1 MTRTNLAALALI
13 AGVTIAAPAV
23 ISSAADSEM
32 QTAQAQATAQPP
44 NDQQGQ
50 DGMRGMMGREGR
62 GRMGEMRHMMI
73 NRSPKERCEER
84 LARRAGLIAYTV
96 AKLNLTAQ
104 QKPLWDK
111 LNASMQSAGD
121 KERQLCDKLPAE
133 AGSQGQ
139 RTILDRMSGREQFL
153 QARLQAMQQTRPAL
167 EALYNALT
175 PEQKAVVD
183 HPFRRWPN
191 AVIAGSAATKQSRG
205 ASRREIASLRS
216 QIHR

>member
-1 MTRTNLAALALI
+1 MTRTNIGALAHP
-13 AGVTIAAPAV
+13 AGVAIAAPTLV
-23 ISSAADSEM
+23 CSAADSEAQM
-32 QTAQAQATAQPP
+32 AQAQTPSSPGAQPP

-50 DGMRGMMGREGR
+50 EGMRGMMGREGR
-62 GRMGEMRHMMI
+62 GHMGEMRRMMM

-84 LARRAGLIAYTV
+84 LARRAGFIAYTV

-133 AGSQGQ
+133 AGQQGQ
-139 RTILDRMSGREQFL
+139 GTILDRMSRREQFL

-183 HPFRRWPN
+183 HTFRR
-191 AVIAGSAATKQSRG
+191 
-205 ASRREIASLRS
+205 
-216 QIHR
+216 

>member
-1 MTRTNLAALALI
+1 MTRTNIAALALL
-13 AGVTIAAPAV
+13 AGVAIAAPTLV
-23 ISSAADSEM
+23 CSAADSEM
-32 QTAQAQATAQPP
+32 QMAQAQTPSSPGAQPP

-62 GRMGEMRHMMI
+62 GHMGEMRRMMM

-84 LARRAGLIAYTV
+84 LARRAGFIAYTV

-104 QKPLWDK
+104 QKTLWDK

-133 AGSQGQ
+133 AGQQGQ
-139 RTILDRMSGREQFL
+139 GTILDRMSRREQFL

-183 HPFRRWPN
+183 HTFRR
-191 AVIAGSAATKQSRG
+191 
-205 ASRREIASLRS
+205 
-216 QIHR
+216 

>member
-1 MTRTNLAALALI
+1 MTRTNLAALALL
-13 AGVTIAAPAV
+13 AGVAIAAPAV
-23 ISSAADSEM
+23 ICSAADSEM
-32 QTAQAQATAQPP
+32 QTVATSFRRMPLFPASHPSYAGDLGTGV
-44 NDQQGQ
+44 NAKLVARVKAADLVLLVG
-50 DGMRGMMGREGR
+50 
-62 GRMGEMRHMMI
+62 GRMGEMRHMMM
-73 NRSPKERCEER
+73 NRSPKDRCEER
-84 LARRAGLIAYTV
+84 LARRAGFIAYTV

-111 LNASMQSAGD
+111 LNASMQSAGE

-139 RTILDRMSGREQFL
+139 GTILDRMSRREQVL

-183 HPFRRWPN
+183 HPFRR
-191 AVIAGSAATKQSRG
+191 
-205 ASRREIASLRS
+205 
-216 QIHR
+216 

>member
-1 MTRTNLAALALI
+1 MTRTNIAALALL
-13 AGVTIAAPAV
+13 AGVVIAAPTLV
-23 ISSAADSEM
+23 CSAADSET
-32 QTAQAQATAQPP
+32 QTAQAQTPSSPGAQPP

-62 GRMGEMRHMMI
+62 GHMGEMRRMMM

-84 LARRAGLIAYTV
+84 LARRAGFIAYTV

-133 AGSQGQ
+133 AGQQGQ
-139 RTILDRMSGREQFL
+139 GTILDRMSRREQFL

-183 HPFRRWPN
+183 HPFRR
-191 AVIAGSAATKQSRG
+191 
-205 ASRREIASLRS
+205 
-216 QIHR
+216 

>member
-1 MTRTNLAALALI
+1 MTRTNIAALALL
-13 AGVTIAAPAV
+13 AGVAIAAPTLV
-23 ISSAADSEM
+23 CSAADSET
-32 QTAQAQATAQPP
+32 QTAQAQTPSSPGAQPP

-62 GRMGEMRHMMI
+62 GHMGEMRRMMM

-84 LARRAGLIAYTV
+84 LARRAGFIAYTV

-133 AGSQGQ
+133 AGQQGQ
-139 RTILDRMSGREQFL
+139 GTILDRMSRREQFL

-183 HPFRRWPN
+183 HPFRR
-191 AVIAGSAATKQSRG
+191 
-205 ASRREIASLRS
+205 
-216 QIHR
+216 

>member
-1 MTRTNLAALALI
+1 MTRTNIAALALL
-13 AGVTIAAPAV
+13 AGVAIAAPTLV
-23 ISSAADSEM
+23 CSAADSET
-32 QTAQAQATAQPP
+32 QTAQAQTPSSPGAQPP

-50 DGMRGMMGREGR
+50 DGMRGLMGREGR
-62 GRMGEMRHMMI
+62 GHMGEMRRMMM

-84 LARRAGLIAYTV
+84 LARRAGFIAYTV

-133 AGSQGQ
+133 AGQQGQ
-139 RTILDRMSGREQFL
+139 GTILDRMSRREQFL

-183 HPFRRWPN
+183 HTFRR
-191 AVIAGSAATKQSRG
+191 
-205 ASRREIASLRS
+205 
-216 QIHR
+216 

>member
-1 MTRTNLAALALI
+1 MARTNIAALALL
-13 AGVTIAAPAV
+13 AGVAIAAPTLV
-23 ISSAADSEM
+23 CSAADSET
-32 QTAQAQATAQPP
+32 QTAQAQTPSSPGAQPP

-62 GRMGEMRHMMI
+62 GHMGEMRRMMM

-84 LARRAGLIAYTV
+84 LARRAGFIAYTV

-133 AGSQGQ
+133 AGQQGQ
-139 RTILDRMSGREQFL
+139 GTILDRMSRREQFL

-183 HPFRRWPN
+183 HPFRR
-191 AVIAGSAATKQSRG
+191 
-205 ASRREIASLRS
+205 
-216 QIHR
+216 

>member
-1 MTRTNLAALALI
+1 MTRTNIAALALL
-13 AGVTIAAPAV
+13 AGVAIAAPTLV
-23 ISSAADSEM
+23 CSAADSET
-32 QTAQAQATAQPP
+32 QTAQAQTPSSPGAQPP
-44 NDQQGQ
+44 SDQQGQ

-62 GRMGEMRHMMI
+62 GHMGEMRRMMM

-84 LARRAGLIAYTV
+84 LARRAGFIAYTV

-133 AGSQGQ
+133 AGQQGQ
-139 RTILDRMSGREQFL
+139 GTILDRMSRREQFL

-183 HPFRRWPN
+183 HPFRR
-191 AVIAGSAATKQSRG
+191 
-205 ASRREIASLRS
+205 
-216 QIHR
+216 

>member
-1 MTRTNLAALALI
+1 MTRTNIAALALL
-13 AGVTIAAPAV
+13 AGVAIAAPTLV
-23 ISSAADSEM
+23 CSAADSET
-32 QTAQAQATAQPP
+32 QTAQAQTPSSPGAQPP

-62 GRMGEMRHMMI
+62 GHMGEMRRMMM

-84 LARRAGLIAYTV
+84 LARRAGFIAYTV

-133 AGSQGQ
+133 AGQQGQ
-139 RTILDRMSGREQFL
+139 GTILDRMSRREQFL

-183 HPFRRWPN
+183 HTFRR
-191 AVIAGSAATKQSRG
+191 
-205 ASRREIASLRS
+205 
-216 QIHR
+216 

>member
-1 MTRTNLAALALI
+1 MTRTNIAALALL
-13 AGVTIAAPAV
+13 AGVAIAAPTLV
-23 ISSAADSEM
+23 CSAADSET
-32 QTAQAQATAQPP
+32 QTTQAQTPSSPGAQPP

-50 DGMRGMMGREGR
+50 DGMRGLMGREGR
-62 GRMGEMRHMMI
+62 GHMGEMRRMMM

-84 LARRAGLIAYTV
+84 LARRAGFIAYTV

-133 AGSQGQ
+133 AGQQGQ
-139 RTILDRMSGREQFL
+139 GTILDRMSRREQFL

-183 HPFRRWPN
+183 HPFRR
-191 AVIAGSAATKQSRG
+191 
-205 ASRREIASLRS
+205 
-216 QIHR
+216 

>member
-32 QTAQAQATAQPP
+32 QTAQAQTTAQPP

-62 GRMGEMRHMMI
+62 GHMGEMRHMMM

-84 LARRAGLIAYTV
+84 LARRAGFIAYTV

-139 RTILDRMSGREQFL
+139 QTILDRMSGREQFL

-183 HPFRRWPN
+183 HPFRR
-191 AVIAGSAATKQSRG
+191 
-205 ASRREIASLRS
+205 
-216 QIHR
+216 

>member
-1 MTRTNLAALALI
+1 MTRTNIAALALL
-13 AGVTIAAPAV
+13 AGVAIAAPTLV
-23 ISSAADSEM
+23 CSAADSET
-32 QTAQAQATAQPP
+32 QTAQAQTPSSPGAQPP

-50 DGMRGMMGREGR
+50 EGMRGMMGREGR
-62 GRMGEMRHMMI
+62 GHMGEMRRMMM

-84 LARRAGLIAYTV
+84 LARRAGFIAYTV

-133 AGSQGQ
+133 AGQQGQ
-139 RTILDRMSGREQFL
+139 GTILDRMSRREQFL

-183 HPFRRWPN
+183 HPFRR
-191 AVIAGSAATKQSRG
+191 
-205 ASRREIASLRS
+205 
-216 QIHR
+216 